1 MKFTILGGGGF
12 IGRNLSRYLEG
23 RGHNV
28 WIPSRAAWETRG
40 QDLGHVIYAIG
51 LTGNFRS
58 QPFDTVEA
66 HICKLANLLMS
77 ARFDSWLYLS
87 STRIYGGLP
96 LNEVAREDTALIV
109 SPDLDG
115 VYNISKLMGE
125 AICLSLPNKN
135 IRVVRLSNVYGC
147 GQSKHTFLA
156 SIVDDLVHTG
166 KAVIREAPES
176 EKDYIALTDVLPLL
190 EAIALSGR
198 EQIYNVASGKA
209 VTHAE
214 LANKLIKLTG
224 HIIQFEEKAPCRRFP
239 LIDISRIQ
247 NEFDFVA
254 SGIDDNLPAL
264 IATNEHNRKKGEHQ
278 IEQKRT

>member
-1 MKFTILGGGGF
+1 MKFTIFGRGGF

-23 RGHNV
+23 RGHKV
-28 WIPSRAAWETRG
+28 WIPSRAAEETRG

-51 LTGNFRS
+51 LTGDFRS
-58 QPFDTVEA
+58 RPFDTVEA
-66 HICKLANLLMS
+66 HVCKLLDLLMFS
-77 ARFDSWLYLS
+77 RFDSWLYLS

-96 LNEVAREDTALIV
+96 LTEVAREDTVLNV
-109 SPDLDG
+109 SPNLDG

-125 AICLSLPNKN
+125 ALCLALPNKN
-135 IRVVRLSNVYGC
+135 IRVVRLANVYGS

-156 SIVDDLVHTG
+156 SIVDELVQTG

-198 EQIYNVASGKA
+198 ERLYNVASGKA

-214 LANKLIKLTG
+214 FANKLIQLTG
-224 HIIQFEEKAPCRRFP
+224 RSIQFEENAPCRRFP

-247 NEFDFVA
+247 IEFDFVA

-264 IATNEHNRKKGEHQ
+264 IATNEHNRKKGGSQ
-278 IEQKRT
+278 IEQERT